1 MTFLSFPKAIKLI
14 QKIGKKYNLGY
25 GASEAAI
32 KAEWIKFTKTKNFEA
47 YKKMIPKRPDIY
59 YKKENVLKKL
69 KEIKKSVIKKNMA
82 KKLDVKRKTKKVKR
96 KTKKAFGGYSI
107 NFKNRDETLEQ
118 VFGKTGIAPSEM
130 TKKLW
135 KFIKNKRLG
144 HK

>member
-1 MTFLSFPKAIKLI
+1 MVKKRAAKRKA
-14 QKIGKKYNLGY
+14 
-25 GASEAAI
+25 
-32 KAEWIKFTKTKNFEA
+32 TKT
-47 YKKMIPKRPDIY
+47 
-59 YKKENVLKKL
+59 
-69 KEIKKSVIKKNMA
+69 
-82 KKLDVKRKTKKVKR
+82 KR

-118 VFGKTGIAPSEM
+118 VFGKAGIAPSEM